1 MEEFWPLQKGGGAIK
16 HPDLGL
22 KALPP
27 IELDSLKGILD
38 VQLDHHIMEKI
49 F

>member
-1 MEEFWPLQKGGGAIK
+1 LKKGEGAMK

-27 IELDSLKGILD
+27 IELDILKRSDEEG
-38 VQLDHHIMEKI
+38 VMTQNTEYYSTQ
-49 F
+49 